1 MTISTIYGVEEPEG
15 PVCLD
20 DGGAYLVEMAQQKR
34 CVTHISPSGAM
45 RTVIAFDGRPNGLAL
60 DGDDNI
66 WVAVAGD
73 AESSV
78 TCCSP
83 AGKILAVISGS
94 KEGPFL
100 WPNDL
105 AFGPNGLLYLT
116 DSGVR
121 VKEFIEGTTIRPDVR
136 TMPYDGKVYEIDPGE
151 AVVLRVLDR
160 GIRFTNGIAF
170 GSDGQVYVS
179 ETMSGDVFR
188 YDVTSPAPKRDVFGN
203 VLAGPLSD
211 RLIGPD
217 GMKFGDDGRLYCT
230 VFGDGVVAVL
240 DSTGALVD
248 RIPVAGS
255 KPTNIAFFRKG
266 RTALVTEVAQSML
279 QSIPMPCSGSALH
292 YPAVSV
298 VKHARQH

>member
-1 MTISTIYGVEEPEG
+1 VVISTIYGVEEPEA
-15 PVCLD
+15 PVCLE
-20 DGGAYLVEMAQQKR
+20 DGSAYLVEMSQRKR
-34 CVTHISPSGAM
+34 CVTHVSPSGKM
-45 RTVIAFDGRPNGLAL
+45 RTIITFAGRPNGLAL
-60 DGDDNI
+60 DGQGNV

-83 AGKILAVISGS
+83 AGDILAVIRGS
-94 KEGPFL
+94 TQGPFL

-116 DSGVR
+116 DSGIR
-121 VKEFIEGTTIRPDVR
+121 VADFIEGTTIRPDVR
-136 TMPYDGKVYEIDPGE
+136 TAPYDGRVYEIDPNE

-160 GIRFTNGIAF
+160 GIRFANGVAF

-188 YDVTSPAPKRDVFGN
+188 YDVGSLGPRRDVFGN
-203 VLAGPLSD
+203 VLAAPPSE

-217 GMKFGDDGRLYCT
+217 GMKFGEDGRLYCT

-240 DSTGALVD
+240 DGTGALVD
-248 RIPVAGS
+248 SIPVAGA
-255 KPTNIAFFRKG
+255 KPTNIAFLRQG
-266 RTALVTEVAQSML
+266 RAALVTEVAQSML
-279 QSIPMPCSGSALH
+279 QSISMPCSGLALH
-292 YPAVSV
+292 YPAVSL
-298 VKHARQH
+298 VKHPRQH